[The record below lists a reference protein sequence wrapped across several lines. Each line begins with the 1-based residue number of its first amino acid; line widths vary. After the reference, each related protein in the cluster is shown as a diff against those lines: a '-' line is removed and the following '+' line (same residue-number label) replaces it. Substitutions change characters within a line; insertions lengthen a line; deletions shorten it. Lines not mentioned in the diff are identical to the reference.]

1 MVEFN
6 YKSKFTVPV
15 QEEYKQ
21 WLKKKSEWTAVI
33 KNYKKVKSL
42 PKEKSTDRIY
52 NELPAHYA
60 LLHDMNESMNLA
72 LSKKP

>member
-1 MVEFN
+1 MLFMA
-6 YKSKFTVPV
+6 K
-15 QEEYKQ
+15 
-21 WLKKKSEWTAVI
+21 

-42 PKEKSTDRIY
+42 PKEKSTDGIY